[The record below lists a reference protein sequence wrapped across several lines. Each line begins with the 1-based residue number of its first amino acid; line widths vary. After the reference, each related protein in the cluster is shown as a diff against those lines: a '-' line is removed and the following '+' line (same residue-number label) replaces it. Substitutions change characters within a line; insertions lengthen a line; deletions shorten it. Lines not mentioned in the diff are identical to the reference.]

1 MNTTTETT
9 TLKTTNIVLTAYQDD
24 FYCKRENEVL
34 FNSYA
39 QDVYEYSKEIEKEI
53 PHNYINKHKI
63 ESKVRTKMID
73 WMIEVL
79 YSYSCNTPTIFLS
92 IDIMDNYLHKTDLIL
107 SNNDIHLI
115 GIVSIYIAS
124 KMEDIVPLR
133 MNHIVESMGYDKY
146 TSEQV
151 KLVELDILQT
161 LNFDLI
167 IISSYEFSQ
176 TYIYD
181 FYYNNKKKIESLKM
195 NKLLDMLEWTTFYLC
210 KLIAHFDEFVG
221 YKYDTINTRNSLKS
235 IACIIVSYDIIRSN
249 REVDDKTHKLI
260 KDWMIFI
267 MEESGY
273 YSINVNE
280 VYEKIIKYYSDYI
293 KIKNINFNLDR
304 THKLYFK

>member
-9 TLKTTNIVLTAYQDD
+9 TVKTTNIVLTAHQDD

-107 SNNDIHLI
+107 RNNDIHLI
-115 GIVSIYIAS
+115 SIVSIYIAS

-133 MNHIVESMGYDKY
+133 MNHIVGSMGYDKY

-151 KLVELDILQT
+151 KLVELDILET

-167 IISSYEFSQ
+167 IMSSYEFSQ

-280 VYEKIIKYYSDYI
+280 VYEKIVKYYSDYI